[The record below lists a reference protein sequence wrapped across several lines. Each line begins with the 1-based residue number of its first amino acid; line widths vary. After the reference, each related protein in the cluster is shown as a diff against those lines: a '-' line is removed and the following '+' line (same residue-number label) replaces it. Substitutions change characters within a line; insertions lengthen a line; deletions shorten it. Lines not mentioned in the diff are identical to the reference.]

1 MDGTLDPMATALST
15 DLYEITMAAGYVTA
29 GITDRASFELSVRSL
44 PANRSYLIAAGLEPA
59 LEYLENLA
67 FTAAE
72 IKYLRGLPALRHV
85 PSDFFDETL
94 PSLRFTGDVWAMP
107 EGTPVFPHEPLI
119 RVTAPLV
126 EAQLVETTLLSTLSF
141 QTSVAS
147 RAARI
152 VDAADGR
159 PVFEFGARRAHG
171 TDAGVFAARGAY
183 VGGCGGTSMVEA
195 GYRYGVPLT
204 GTMAHSW
211 VMCFD
216 TETEAY
222 ERYMDLYGRQA
233 VLLIDTYDSA
243 TAVDRI
249 ARAGLRPGAVR
260 IDSGDLL
267 TESQSVRSRLNAVG
281 LAETSIFVSGDLDE
295 TRIAGLVG
303 ADAPIDGFGVGNAL
317 STVSDAPALGGVYKL
332 VEIERNGEVRPTLKL
347 SHGKTTFP
355 GRKQVW
361 RLANSHG
368 IYTHDVI
375 HLADDDGA
383 AGGHR
388 LLDRVMVDGQRSRIA
403 PTLNSVQTT
412 TRAQLNRLPAAVRDM
427 HQGEQY
433 PVHRSQNLE
442 RLMTELSDTIRGAG
456 E

>member
-1 MDGTLDPMATALST
+1 
-15 DLYEITMAAGYVTA
+15 
-29 GITDRASFELSVRSL
+29 
-44 PANRSYLIAAGLEPA
+44 
-59 LEYLENLA
+59 
-67 FTAAE
+67 
-72 IKYLRGLPALRHV
+72 
-85 PSDFFDETL
+85 
-94 PSLRFTGDVWAMP
+94 
-107 EGTPVFPHEPLI
+107 
-119 RVTAPLV
+119 
-126 EAQLVETTLLSTLSF
+126 
-141 QTSVAS
+141 
-147 RAARI
+147 
-152 VDAADGR
+152 
-159 PVFEFGARRAHG
+159 
-171 TDAGVFAARGAY
+171 
-183 VGGCGGTSMVEA
+183 MVEA

-249 ARAGLRPGAVR
+249 ARAGLRPSAVR

-267 TESQSVRSRLNAVG
+267 TESQSVRLRLNAVG

-295 TRIAGLVG
+295 TRIAGLVE

-317 STVSDAPALGGVYKL
+317 STVSDAPALGAVYKL
-332 VEIERNGEVRPTLKL
+332 VEIERKGEPRPTLKL
-347 SHGKTTFP
+347 SHGKTTYP

-375 HLADDDGA
+375 HLVDDEGSDE
-383 AGGHR
+383 GHR

-403 PTLNSVQTT
+403 PTLSSVQTT

-427 HQGEQY
+427 QQGEQY
-433 PVHRSQNLE
+433 PVHRSQGLK
-442 RLMTELSDTIRGAG
+442 RLMTELSDTLREAG